1 MRRDNQRWRAVSKID
16 SVIADVEAVIER
28 LGGVH
33 NRLKELKEEAEAV
46 EKARDKLRASNRKQG
61 DKNH

>member
-1 MRRDNQRWRAVSKID
+1 MSKLD

-46 EKARDKLRASNRKQG
+46 EKARDKLRPSPRKKAG
-61 DKNH
+61 KSH